1 MLRRGIQGILMQQ
14 FDVYANP
21 SKITRRAYPFFVD
34 IQSDIVSE
42 IATRIVVPLGR
53 KVDFKNEEMEK
64 LTPTI
69 TYEGEELLLLVPQ
82 IASMPAKAL
91 KNPIGSLSHLR
102 DEIIAALDFAITGI

>member
-1 MLRRGIQGILMQQ
+1 MQQ
-14 FDVYANP
+14 FDVYANT
-21 SKITRRAYPFFVD
+21 SKITRRAFPFIVD

-53 KVDFKNEEMEK
+53 KVDFRNEEMGK

-82 IASMPAKAL
+82 ISSMPAKAL

-102 DEIIAALDFAITGI
+102 EEIVAAVDFAITGI

>member
-1 MLRRGIQGILMQQ
+1 MHQ

-21 SKITRRAYPFFVD
+21 SRTTRKAYPFIVD
-34 IQSDIVSE
+34 IQSNVISE

-53 KVDFKNEEMEK
+53 KTHFNSEEMK
-64 LTPTI
+64 GLTPTV
-69 TYEGEELLLLVPQ
+69 THEGEDFLLLIPQ
-82 IASMPAKAL
+82 VASMPAKAL